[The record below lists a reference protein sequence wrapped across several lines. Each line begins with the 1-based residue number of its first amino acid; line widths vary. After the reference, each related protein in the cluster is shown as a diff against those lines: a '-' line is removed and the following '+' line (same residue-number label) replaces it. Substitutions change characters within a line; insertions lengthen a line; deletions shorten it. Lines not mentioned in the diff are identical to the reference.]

1 MLVDSHCHLDRL
13 DLAAHGGSLDAALD
27 AARARGVGQFLCIG
41 VSADNA
47 QAVKALAER
56 YADVHCSVG
65 VHPLDLEPGSAPALD
80 WLLGELAHPR
90 VVAIGETGLDYHY
103 EPEAAELQQ
112 EAFRLH
118 LEAARITAKPVIVH
132 TREARADTLALLR
145 EAALPQAGVLHCFTE
160 DWEMARSALDLGF
173 YISLSGIVTF
183 RNADALREV
192 ARQVPA
198 DRLLV
203 ETDSPYLAPIPPSR
217 QAEPAGIRARCRR
230 IPRDVAWR
238 QPGNP
243 GGADYRQFPSAVSV
257 GPLGRRTD
265 KKPGFWGMNP
275 GQDH

>member
-27 AARARGVGQFLCIG
+27 AARARGVGHFLCIG

-47 QAVKALAER
+47 AAVKALAEQH
-56 YADVHCSVG
+56 ADVHCSVG
-65 VHPLDLEPGSAPALD
+65 VHPLDLQPGAAPALD
-80 WLLGELAHPR
+80 WLLAELEHPR
-90 VVAIGETGLDYHY
+90 VAAIGETGLDYHY

-112 EAFRLH
+112 QAFRLH
-118 LEAARITAKPVIVH
+118 LQAAQITGKPVIVH
-132 TREARADTLALLR
+132 TREARADTLALLH

-160 DWEMARSALDLGF
+160 DWEMARAALDIGF

-203 ETDSPYLAPIPPSR
+203 ETDSPYLAPIPYRGKPNLPQYVR
-217 QAEPAGIRARCRR
+217 EVAEFLAELRGVSFETLAEQTTDNFKRLFPLAR
-230 IPRDVAWR
+230 
-238 QPGNP
+238 
-243 GGADYRQFPSAVSV
+243 F
-257 GPLGRRTD
+257 
-265 KKPGFWGMNP
+265 
-275 GQDH
+275 